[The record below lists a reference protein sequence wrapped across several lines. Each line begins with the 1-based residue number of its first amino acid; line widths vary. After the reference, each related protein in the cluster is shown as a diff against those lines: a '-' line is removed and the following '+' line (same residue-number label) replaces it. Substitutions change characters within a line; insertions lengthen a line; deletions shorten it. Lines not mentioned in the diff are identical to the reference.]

1 MQQPIRMDTKR
12 SMLLYYY
19 YIIFG
24 TWHVWGWHSTELRD
38 ASVIKSKS
46 LCLPVTVAGGPR
58 RARPVTVQMLV
69 VLAGAALRHAG
80 DRSRKLFVPRVEVV
94 EGADG
99 RARERDRPLG
109 HLNEGE
115 RTNQPAMMLDRR

>member
-1 MQQPIRMDTKR
+1 
-12 SMLLYYY
+12 
-19 YIIFG
+19 
-24 TWHVWGWHSTELRD
+24 
-38 ASVIKSKS
+38 
-46 LCLPVTVAGGPR
+46 
-58 RARPVTVQMLV
+58 MLV

-115 RTNQPAMMLDRR
+115 PTNQRTNQPAMMLDRKQPRSISIQLTLAS